1 MVSLNTPLQGIE
13 QAQDAFDQ
21 AASKVVQATTPTQ
34 PQAAQQDQVSLS
46 DAMVSML
53 QASNDYQANLKSEQV
68 SNDMQKSLLN
78 ILA

>member
-1 MVSLNTPLQGIE
+1 MVSLDTPLQGLSS
-13 QAQDAFDQ
+13 AQEAFDQ
-21 AASKVVQATTPTQ
+21 AASKVAQ
-34 PQAAQQDQVSLS
+34 PIQPNQPQQDQVSLS

-53 QASNDYQANLKSEQV
+53 QAANDYKANLKSLEV

>member
-1 MVSLNTPLQGIE
+1 MVSLDTPLQGLDR
-13 QAQDAFDQ
+13 AQEAFHQ
-21 AASKVVQATTPTQ
+21 AASKVAQ
-34 PQAAQQDQVSLS
+34 PVAPNQPQQDQVSLS

-53 QASNDYQANLKSEQV
+53 QAANDYKANIKSLEV